1 MEIETCFRQGNW
13 GARFVAPRLPLC
25 HGEECKYVVDFD
37 DMTVLMGGEE
47 WASAIRR
54 WDRDVPMGE
63 SWDHQVDNVSIV
75 DVEAGWTDYKVVETA
90 FFDRKR
96 EDGKESC
103 ISRRKHTITRV
114 RRVQNRRLFRQ
125 FEALRKDM
133 QEQRGKDTVELT
145 CRYAWHGSGKTIP
158 DEIASGSGIMMQ
170 FGNSQSFYQQGSYS
184 AEQVRMLTYA

>member
-1 MEIETCFRQGNW
+1 
-13 GARFVAPRLPLC
+13 
-25 HGEECKYVVDFD
+25 
-37 DMTVLMGGEE
+37 
-47 WASAIRR
+47 
-54 WDRDVPMGE
+54 MGE

-75 DVEAGWTDYKVVETA
+75 DVEAGWMDYKVVETA
-90 FFDRKR
+90 FFDRERTDK
-96 EDGKESC
+96 KEPR